1 MQRFIIVRGFYAL
14 VVLFVVSIIV
24 FALARLSGNP
34 VDVFLPADATVAQE
48 RALARE
54 WGLDQP
60 LPLQYLRF
68 VGNALRGD
76 FGDSINWADQTAI
89 GLVGQRFPATLQ
101 LAAVAMGVS
110 LLIAVPIGVLS
121 AVKKDSVFDYIGKII
136 ALAGQSLPP
145 FWLGIVLIF
154 IFAVTLPLL
163 PSGGIGNDCDIC
175 WRNLILPAITLGW
188 FQVAAMMR
196 LVRSAM
202 LEVLDTEYIKLARIK
217 GLREW
222 IVVWKHALRNASIPP
237 LTFFG
242 IVAGQLMTGAV
253 ITESVFTW
261 PGTGRLAVDAIRA
274 RDYPVVQAVVIIFA
288 GIYILSNLVVDI
300 LYAYLDPRI
309 RY

>member
-1 MQRFIIVRGFYAL
+1 MQRFIIIRCFQAL
-14 VVLFVVSIIV
+14 IVLFIVSIIV
-24 FALARLSGNP
+24 FALARFSGNP
-34 VDVFLPADATVAQE
+34 VDVFLPFDATDAQQLALE
-48 RALARE
+48 RHL
-54 WGLDQP
+54 GLDQP
-60 LPLQYLRF
+60 LPLQYLKF
-68 VGNALRGD
+68 VGNVMRGD
-76 FGDSINWADQTAI
+76 FGDSVKWDGQTAL

-101 LAAVAMGVS
+101 LAAIAMGIS
-110 LLIAVPIGVLS
+110 LLIALPVGVLS
-121 AVKKDSVFDYIGKII
+121 AVKKDTIFDYIGKVI

-154 IFAVTLPLL
+154 IFAVALDLFPT
-163 PSGGIGNDCDIC
+163 SGRGGGT
-175 WRNLILPAITLGW
+175 NLILPAITLGW

-217 GLREW
+217 GVQEW
-222 IVVWKHALRNASIPP
+222 KVVWKHALRNASIPP

-242 IVAGQLMTGAV
+242 IIAGQLMTGAV

-261 PGTGRLAVDAIRA
+261 PGVGLLAVDAIRA
-274 RDYPVVQAVVIIFA
+274 RDYPVVQTVVLTFA
-288 GIYILSNLVVDI
+288 GIYILSNLAVDI